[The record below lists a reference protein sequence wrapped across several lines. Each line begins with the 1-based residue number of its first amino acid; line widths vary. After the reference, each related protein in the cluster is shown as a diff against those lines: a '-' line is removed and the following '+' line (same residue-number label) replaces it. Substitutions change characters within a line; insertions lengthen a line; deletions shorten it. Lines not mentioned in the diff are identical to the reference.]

1 VGSFLSPG
9 SEFRPVSLL
18 EPLLLDHHNWPKIE
32 PILTQGSDWPL
43 LPNSDEEQ
51 ISKNNEFI
59 TRGNHM
65 PAIKYEAELLI
76 MVHLEVTQGCMI
88 PFPLHYIN
96 DLQNGELA
104 PVGVDDKVWAE
115 QENGSKKTKFWLT
128 HDQSFEATVGLSVNR
143 GTEKKKLHPLFYGGC
158 LSRLVHYI
166 LSLRFHCPTV
176 PILGG
181 NQNSKRLTIE
191 LIYMGTQWQNVRS
204 STTNLPYLASAS
216 HLVVH
221 LVPIYFWR
229 SAQIWPMT
237 SCTALIGTRHQPFLH
252 MLTKSQIQSFF
263 LPVWISNKLKVWMLT
278 SL

>member
-1 VGSFLSPG
+1 
-9 SEFRPVSLL
+9 
-18 EPLLLDHHNWPKIE
+18 
-32 PILTQGSDWPL
+32 
-43 LPNSDEEQ
+43 
-51 ISKNNEFI
+51 
-59 TRGNHM
+59 M